1 MKIEEASQKLNE
13 VSEKVEGVMVGNQEV
28 IETFLIA
35 FFSEGHVL
43 LEGVPGIGKTTLAKS
58 FAQATGGE
66 FSRIQMTPDL
76 LPADIVGTEIYTE
89 GKSEFE
95 IRKGPIFANFVLADE
110 FNRGTPKVQSA
121 FLEAMQERQVTI
133 GGETRRLNRPF
144 LVVATQIPF
153 EQGTY
158 PLTRV
163 QLDRF
168 AYRIPLGYPD
178 EGEESEIMDAAD
190 KIEELDVPPA
200 LTAGESLEV
209 MEKARSVEVDGKV
222 RDYIASLVSRIR
234 GMKEVQTGPSPRASI
249 WLYRGSRVRAILEGR
264 DYVIPDDVKYLSQFA
279 VPHRVHPTTEAETR
293 EVSPDDLLAEALEN
307 TPVPKGLEG

>member
-1 MKIEEASQKLNE
+1 MKLEKASQKLNE
-13 VSEKVEGVMVGNQEV
+13 VAEKVEGVMVGNEDV
-28 IETFLIA
+28 IETLLIA
-35 FFSEGHVL
+35 FFSEGHTL
-43 LEGVPGIGKTTLAKS
+43 LEGVPGIGKTTLAKA

-76 LPADIVGTEIYTE
+76 LPADVVGTEIYRE

-95 IRKGPIFANFVLADE
+95 TKKGPIFANFVLADE

-133 GGETRRLNRPF
+133 GGETHILERPF

-163 QLDRF
+163 QMDRF
-168 AYRIPLGYPD
+168 AYKIPLDYPD
-178 EGEESEIMDAAD
+178 EVEESEIIDRVD
-190 KIEELDVPPA
+190 RIEELDITPV
-200 LTAGESLEV
+200 LTSEESLEII
-209 MEKARSVEVDGKV
+209 EEAGSVHVDEKV
-222 RDYIASLVSRIR
+222 RNYISELISKIR
-234 GMKEVQTGPSPRASI
+234 EMEEVQTGPSPRASI
-249 WLYRGSRVRAILEGR
+249 WLYKGARARAILEDR

-293 EVSPDDLLAEALEN
+293 DVSTSGLLNEALED
-307 TPVPKGLEG
+307 TPVPKGIEG